1 MTTNVYDSKTGVM
14 ATDSRWSHIFGSRIV
29 YVDDLAYSKI
39 EIFKTSAFMFA
50 GAGEMIQSWKD
61 WISSAPTDASQMP
74 GYDGV
79 CVCVVDIP
87 TKNVRFKQPQ
97 DITKDGG
104 YFAGSGSMPAYRC
117 WAVNGDARRA
127 VTSASLSDP
136 YSGGMVRHIDL
147 NTMAGNLEIGPVV
160 RQRIDDVRKAV
171 LERGMVMTIAH
182 PAAPFPLSKLAAND
196 VEAAEVREAIAS
208 GQISPAAPCD
218 GMYTEW
224 TDEQKCEF
232 KDVLSDIFGWQN

>member
-1 MTTNVYDSKTGVM
+1 M
-14 ATDSRWSHIFGSRIV
+14 ATDSRWSHIFGSRLV
-29 YVDDLAYSKI
+29 YVDDLSYSKI
-39 EIFKTSAFMFA
+39 EIFENTAFMFA
-50 GAGEMIQSWKD
+50 GDGRMIQSWKD
-61 WISSAPTDASQMP
+61 WISSAPTDSSAMP

-79 CVCVVDIP
+79 CVCVVEISS
-87 TKNVRFKQPQ
+87 KKVRFKQPQ

-117 WAVNGDARRA
+117 WSVNGDAKKA
-127 VTSASLSDP
+127 VMSASQSDP

-147 NTMAGNLEIGPVV
+147 NNMAGNLEIGPVV
-160 RQRIDDVRKAV
+160 RQRIEDVIQAV

-196 VEAAEVREAIAS
+196 VEVKEIRDAIAS
-208 GQISPAAPCD
+208 GQIAPAAPCD

-224 TDEQKCEF
+224 TDDQKSEL
-232 KDVLSDIFGWQN
+232 KGVLADIFGWQN